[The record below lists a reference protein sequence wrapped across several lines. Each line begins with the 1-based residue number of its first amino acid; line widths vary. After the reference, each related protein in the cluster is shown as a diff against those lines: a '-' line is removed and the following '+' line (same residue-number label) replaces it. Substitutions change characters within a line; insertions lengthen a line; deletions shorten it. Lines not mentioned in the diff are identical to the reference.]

1 MTEAAGAAVPGWV
14 PEWAVEPVR
23 TIAESGAVDGALAV
37 LATVVGW
44 YVGKLVSRTVG
55 RRIARRFE
63 RPSITRMILRLV
75 RVSGLLLGVFWGLN
89 RLGLSVTNLALS
101 VTVFSAVLGVVLAP
115 LVGSVVNGL
124 FVLADQPF
132 EIGDMIELT
141 DSGRRGFV
149 EDITLRYTKMFTLD
163 NTFLIISNATVRERD
178 IVNYSAEDERVRL
191 TLSTSVTY
199 EGDLDAARRIM
210 EESAREVEEVIDGG
224 PSIRIGSARYPAAPT
239 CYVDSFADHGIKI
252 TLRYWARQ
260 PYKLLTVRSKVQE
273 RAWERIAG
281 HDDVEIAYPHSHLMF
296 DDTSGEAKID
306 MQSRDA
312 FDHERRRDP
321 PRRDGR
327 GDT

>member
-44 YVGKLVSRTVG
+44 YVGKIVARTVG

-63 RPSITRMILRLV
+63 RPSITRMILRLI

-149 EDITLRYTKMFTLD
+149 EDITLRYTKMFTFD

-273 RAWERIAG
+273 RAWERIED